1 MRLLAILGAMALL
14 GLAAEP
20 RQALAQAGTTPPPS
34 DTTTRLVGVL
44 RAGDLLKIHIYRD
57 SELSGEYQIDARG
70 TVQIP
75 GIGVIRAA
83 GLDPLEV
90 KERLAE
96 ALRARGFSQPELA
109 VYPLVRVSVLGEVR
123 NPSLYSVDPGT
134 SLIQLVTLA
143 GGPTERANLQKTRVV
158 REGRA
163 FDVNLESALTG
174 SSSGRVVLNSNDVVY
189 VPRKT
194 GFTRETL
201 TFVLTTLSV
210 ALSVA
215 NILIA
220 SSK

>member
-1 MRLLAILGAMALL
+1 MRLGAILGAIAVI
-14 GLAAEP
+14 GFAARP
-20 RQALAQAGTTPPPS
+20 RQAGAQAGTVTSADSAP
-34 DTTTRLVGVL
+34 RIVGVL
-44 RAGDLLKIHIYRD
+44 RAGDLLKSHIYRD

-83 GLDPLEV
+83 GLDPLAV

-123 NPSLYSVDPGT
+123 TPSLYSVDPGT

-143 GGPTERANLQKTRVV
+143 GGPTERANLQRTRVV

-163 FDVNLESALTG
+163 FNVNLESALTG
-174 SSSGRVVLNSNDVVY
+174 SSSGQVVLNSNDVVY

-194 GFTRETL
+194 GWTRENL
-201 TFVLTTLSV
+201 AFVLTSVSVLLSI
-210 ALSVA
+210 A
-215 NILIA
+215 NILIV
-220 SSK
+220 SGK